1 MARLTRTQKYAELR
15 DQLENGREIEIKS
28 DALNKFEDKLEQLN
42 IDSVN
47 VKEEVTE
54 APKEESSELPLEEVN
69 TEVNEEAVI
78 EVGSRCPV
86 QPEWCQSEGC
96 CRHLWRR
103 MYR

>member
-47 VKEEVTE
+47 VK
-54 APKEESSELPLEEVN
+54 
-69 TEVNEEAVI
+69 
-78 EVGSRCPV
+78 
-86 QPEWCQSEGC
+86 
-96 CRHLWRR
+96 
-103 MYR
+103 

>member
-54 APKEESSELPLEEVN
+54 APKEESSELPLEEVI
-69 TEVNEEAVI
+69 TEVKI
-78 EVGSRCPV
+78 
-86 QPEWCQSEGC
+86 
-96 CRHLWRR
+96 
-103 MYR
+103 